1 LDGKLDTH
9 VTLLVFFHQIW
20 RAREPMRAVAVAN
33 PLATSGAQFALK
45 HACSGAAIAAANV
58 DLAQGILMMIA
69 SATALA
75 VTGTPAQ
82 NSTQFRTLSP
92 PRCCLRDAQACF
104 QWKRRSSNR
113 PIYLKNI
120 GYRGRT

>member
-9 VTLLVFFHQIW
+9 VTLLVFFHQTW
-20 RAREPMRAVAVAN
+20 RAREPIRAVAVAT

-45 HACSGAAIAAANV
+45 HECSGAAIAAANV

-75 VTGTPAQ
+75 VTGAPAQ
-82 NSTQFRTLSP
+82 NSTIATTMGFYSHVLPSIDRNAAEQVEKAFAPAIKPST
-92 PRCCLRDAQACF
+92 
-104 QWKRRSSNR
+104 
-113 PIYLKNI
+113 
-120 GYRGRT
+120 